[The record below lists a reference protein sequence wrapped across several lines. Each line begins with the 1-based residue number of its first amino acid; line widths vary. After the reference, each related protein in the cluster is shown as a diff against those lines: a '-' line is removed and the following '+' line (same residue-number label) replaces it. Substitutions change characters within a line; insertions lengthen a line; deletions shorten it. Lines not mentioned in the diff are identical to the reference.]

1 MAPTARREPRRL
13 RSARRRSAF
22 HADRARKAGNPA
34 ERYRA
39 AEDALASAAAHTKQ
53 PARTARELSAD
64 ITEHV
69 RRVLARTEPSRSITQ
84 LYEQKLTA
92 SGPDVRRLA
101 SALMCLRGAIARLS
115 DTERDRLYEHY
126 TTHFNE
132 ETRRI
137 EAKGGD
143 R

>member
-1 MAPTARREPRRL
+1 MASTARREPRRV
-13 RSARRRSAF
+13 RSARRRTAF
-22 HADRARKAGNPA
+22 HSDRARKAATPA

-39 AEDALASAAAHTKQ
+39 AEDALASAAAHARQ
-53 PARTARELSAD
+53 PARTARGLLAD

-69 RRVLARTEPSRSITQ
+69 RRVLSRTEPSRSITQ
-84 LYEQKLTA
+84 LYEQKLA
-92 SGPDVRRLA
+92 APGPDVRRLA
-101 SALMCLRGAIARLS
+101 SALMCLRGAIARLPS
-115 DTERDRLYEHY
+115 TERDRLYEHY

-132 ETRRI
+132 EIRRI